1 MEVRADV
8 DMNIPYS
15 IVQKSV
21 LEDLG
26 LQYESCQ
33 EPKFTDKKGRTHA
46 PVGHVDLQWQKAGF
60 LLENPETFYVV
71 DSGNPIVELKHRGD
85 QAADNGIR
93 PVALGAQ
100 NSEQQESQAQKKAK
114 VEKERAE
121 EKKRQEERDR
131 QKQQGK

>member
-15 IVQKSV
+15 IVQKSL
-21 LEDLG
+21 LENLG

-33 EPKFTDKKGRTHA
+33 EPNFTDKKGRTHI
-46 PVGHVDLQWQKAGF
+46 PVGHVNLQWHKASS
-60 LLENPETFYVV
+60 LLENTETFYVV
-71 DSGNPIVELKHRGD
+71 DSGNPIVELKHGGD
-85 QAADNGIR
+85 QATDH
-93 PVALGAQ
+93 
-100 NSEQQESQAQKKAK
+100 EQQESQAQKKAK

-131 QKQQGK
+131 EKQQGK